1 MVTPAQQ
8 LGTIYDNNQRQFYG
22 VNNPFMDFLEY
33 EPLAAYYADPR
44 VSSGS
49 QGQQRYYQNQFQ
61 DVYNEFLG
69 ELGSQI
75 KAGQAP
81 TMRWADYLDTV
92 PFTERYARLSPEQ
105 AGRSRRRYS
114 PSTRQI
120 YF

>member
-1 MVTPAQQ
+1 MVTQNAYNYLEPSN
-8 LGTIYDNNQRQFYG
+8 YYG
-22 VNNPFMDFLEY
+22 VNNPFIDYLEF
-33 EPLAAYYADPR
+33 EPRAAYY
-44 VSSGS
+44 SSPAS
-49 QGQQRYYQNQFQ
+49 RQFTQGGEGQRRYFQNQFQ

-69 ELGSQI
+69 ALGSQI
-75 KAGQAP
+75 RSGQAP

-92 PFTERYARLSPEQ
+92 PFTERYAGLSPEQ